1 MKKFSLIN
9 KALILIL
16 IGLISINLY
25 SYLFLF
31 DEYIRFLEIYVT
43 KDGNISSPNY
53 IFKKI
58 IIFLISIFLISLFVI
73 YERTSSNSKINSF
86 IKNYRSFN
94 KVEKTA
100 FIFILILLIPSIIK
114 LLMVNGINHMPERLI
129 EFIYKEDGILE
140 YLTVL
145 FALLSSFLILLS
157 LRNQKSK
164 IEIFVKIFLSLLFF
178 IFGMEEI
185 SWGQRIIGLETPQSL
200 AVINYQKE
208 INFHNIFNP
217 YFKIFYTLFN
227 LKIALFIYLS
237 INYKKFIVKFFK
249 SEKYIFLL
257 PNKNYKYLI
266 YIFLIAAVQS
276 QTMPIYGYELSE
288 EIFSIFILLYSYNQL
303 TYPKLK

>member
-1 MKKFSLIN
+1 
-9 KALILIL
+9 
-16 IGLISINLY
+16 
-25 SYLFLF
+25 
-31 DEYIRFLEIYVT
+31 
-43 KDGNISSPNY
+43 
-53 IFKKI
+53 
-58 IIFLISIFLISLFVI
+58 
-73 YERTSSNSKINSF
+73 
-86 IKNYRSFN
+86 
-94 KVEKTA
+94 
-100 FIFILILLIPSIIK
+100 
-114 LLMVNGINHMPERLI
+114 MPERLI

-185 SWGQRIIGLETPQSL
+185 SWGQRIIGLETPQFL
-200 AVINYQKE
+200 AVINHQKE

-257 PNKNYKYLI
+257 PNKNYEYLI
-266 YIFLIAAVQS
+266 YIFLIAAVQP
-276 QTMPIYGYELSE
+276 QIMGTNGYELSE

-303 TYPKLK
+303 TYRKLK